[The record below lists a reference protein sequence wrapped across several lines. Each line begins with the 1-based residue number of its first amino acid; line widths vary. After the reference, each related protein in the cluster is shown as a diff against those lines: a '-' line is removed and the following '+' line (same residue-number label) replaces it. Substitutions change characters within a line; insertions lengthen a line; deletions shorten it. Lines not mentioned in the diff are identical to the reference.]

1 MILEA
6 AKVRRPGSELNRR
19 AAVPWREAYRDHASS
34 ADVFFA
40 TPFASLPALR
50 ETLVPKTSRAKTQDA
65 KEREE
70 DRVSMESPQGRGES
84 LLPGVNPMLFP

>member
-6 AKVRRPGSELNRR
+6 TKVRRPGSELNRR

-50 ETLVPKTSRAKTQDA
+50 ETLVPKTSRAKT
-65 KEREE
+65 
-70 DRVSMESPQGRGES
+70 PGRKGARRR
-84 LLPGVNPMLFP
+84 PGFDGVAPGQR